1 MDKHFRKITKKSIFQ
16 KQGKPGTGGPDIGG
30 LLKDC
35 EVDGQEAVK
44 DGEVLAPKCGDGES
58 PVNDVITCKN
68 GLLVGSG
75 EISIGEDVCAK
86 GVCLWL

>member
-1 MDKHFRKITKKSIFQ
+1 M
-16 KQGKPGTGGPDIGG
+16 
-30 LLKDC
+30 
-35 EVDGQEAVK
+35 DGQEAVK

-58 PVNDVITCKN
+58 PVNDVITCEN